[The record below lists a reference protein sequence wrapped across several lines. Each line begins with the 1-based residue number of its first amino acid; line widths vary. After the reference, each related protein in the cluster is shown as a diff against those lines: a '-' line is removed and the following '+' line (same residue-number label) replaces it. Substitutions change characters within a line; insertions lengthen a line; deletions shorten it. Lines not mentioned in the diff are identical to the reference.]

1 MCLPELIG
9 FFQWPAEDRLP
20 FNIQLPPE
28 ENQMSSIEQNMETTK
43 PAAPAALRE
52 LADLA
57 GVTFNGD
64 APWDLQVHD
73 TDVYEHLLTR
83 GTLGFGEDYM
93 NGLWDCYALDEF
105 FERVLRVRLDIKIQ
119 GMQKLR
125 LLAGILRTRLLNLQ
139 SHERAFQVGEEHYD
153 TGNDIF
159 EAMLDPTMSYSCGY
173 WEKAESLE
181 EAQIAKLDMICRKLR
196 LREGEKL
203 LEIGCGWGGFA
214 RYAAENYGVEIL
226 GVTVSREQQQLAIE
240 HCSGLPV
247 TIELMDYRDI
257 TGQFDKAVSIGMF
270 EHVGTKNYRTYF
282 RTVLN
287 ALKDEGLFLLHT
299 IGSNLTV
306 STVDPW
312 IDKYIFPN
320 GKLPSAREITTAA
333 EGIFL
338 IEDWH
343 NFGQDYDRTLMAWW
357 DNFDRAWPRL
367 RERYDERFYRMW
379 KYYLLSCAGM
389 FRARQAQLWQLVLSK
404 PEREQIYRS
413 LR

>member
-1 MCLPELIG
+1 V
-9 FFQWPAEDRLP
+9 
-20 FNIQLPPE
+20 
-28 ENQMSSIEQNMETTK
+28 SSIEHNLDSTK
-43 PAAPAALRE
+43 AEVPAVLQE

-57 GVTFNGD
+57 GITFNGD
-64 APWDLQVHD
+64 APWDIQVHD
-73 TDVYEHLLTR
+73 TNVYEHLLTT
-83 GTLGFGEDYM
+83 GSLGFGEDYM

-105 FERVLRVRLDIKIQ
+105 FEKVMRVRLDIKIQ

-125 LLAGILRTRLLNLQ
+125 LLASILRTRLLNLQ

-173 WEKAESLE
+173 WEKADTLE

-196 LREGEKL
+196 LAEGEKV

-214 RYAAENYGVEIL
+214 RYAADNYGVEIL

-240 HCSGLPV
+240 HCRGLPV

-270 EHVGTKNYRTYF
+270 EHVGTKNYQTYF
-282 RTVLN
+282 QTVLN
-287 ALKDEGLFLLHT
+287 VLKDEGLFLLHT
-299 IGSNLTV
+299 IGSNLTT

-333 EGIFL
+333 EGVFL

-357 DNFDRAWPRL
+357 DNFNRTWPQLRDR
-367 RERYDERFYRMW
+367 YNERFYRMW

-404 PEREQIYRS
+404 PQRKQIYRS